1 MIEQIVLENFLSF
14 KKETKFEFKAS
25 MEKPRKGYEFIKW
38 YEEVNRNKLL
48 KIQFLFGNNAT
59 GKTNFLKFL
68 DLMRNLVCTRRTSK
82 TSKESRIPD
91 TYFKLSDDTINKP
104 TKAEITFHIEQIKYI
119 YGLSFGDNTIW
130 DEKLLKYER
139 TRKPV
144 EVFHRYF
151 DKEKGFTIVDFNSPA
166 VDTDDQNRILDNVIQ
181 NTTVI
186 SIYDEKNIKSEDLKN
201 VFNYFRRITVID
213 KLEDFSLASMFANR
227 KDPENLRKV
236 LLPLLNDLGSNII
249 DYEVNTSSS
258 KISEEESVIF
268 KQILGEEIF
277 NQRYPN
283 GERKDVY
290 IRFAH
295 PSETPEHKT
304 WLNEDEESFGT
315 RNMIRLIIIL
325 YDCSRNNS
333 LIAIDEGA
341 TGIHQ
346 QTFGRIVQFFLGT
359 SHNQF
364 IMSSQQVAIM
374 DMDGFRRDTVKF
386 FDKDWNTGV
395 TSCEKIDLR
404 KYHKNISIVNAYLNH
419 SFGCLP
425 KFPKLPEWKDK
436 IEYYYEIMH
445 PDRL

>member
-68 DLMRNLVCTRRTSK
+68 DLMRILVCTRRTSK

-166 VDTDDQNRILDNVIQ
+166 VDTDDQNRILDNGIQ

>member
-1 MIEQIVLENFLSF
+1 MKGIKYVYRLSF
-14 KKETKFEFKAS
+14 S
-25 MEKPRKGYEFIKW
+25 
-38 YEEVNRNKLL
+38 
-48 KIQFLFGNNAT
+48 
-59 GKTNFLKFL
+59 
-68 DLMRNLVCTRRTSK
+68 
-82 TSKESRIPD
+82 
-91 TYFKLSDDTINKP
+91 
-104 TKAEITFHIEQIKYI
+104 
-119 YGLSFGDNTIW
+119 DNTIW
-130 DEKLLKYER
+130 EENLMKYER

-144 EVFHRYF
+144 EVFNRYF
-151 DKEKGFTIVDFNSPA
+151 DKEKGFTIVDFTSPTI
-166 VDTDDQNRILDNVIQ
+166 DIDDQERILDNVIQ

-186 SIYDEKNIKSEDLKN
+186 SIYDEKNIKSVDLKN
-201 VFNYFRRITVID
+201 VFYYFLHVNVIY
-213 KLEDFSLASMFANR
+213 KLDDIPLPSMFANR
-227 KDPENLRKV
+227 KDHENLRNV
-236 LLPLLNDLGSNII
+236 LLPLLKDLGSNII

-258 KISEEESVIF
+258 KISEEEAAIF

-290 IRFAH
+290 LRFAH

-304 WLNEDEESFGT
+304 WLNEDEESYGT

-325 YDCSRNNS
+325 YDCSRSNS

-386 FDKDWNTGV
+386 FDKEWGTGI

-404 KYHKNISIVNAYLNH
+404 KFHKNISIVNAYLNH

-425 KFPKLPEWKDK
+425 EFPRLPEWKDK

-445 PDRL
+445 PDE

>member
-38 YEEVNRNKLL
+38 YEEINRTKLL

-68 DLMRNLVCTRRTSK
+68 DLMRNLACNRRTSK
-82 TSKESRIPD
+82 TSKEARIPD
-91 TYFKLSDDTINKP
+91 TYFKLSNQTITEP
-104 TKAEITFHIEQIKYI
+104 TNAEITFHIEGIKYI
-119 YGLSFGDNTIW
+119 YSLSFSDNTVW
-130 DEKLLKYER
+130 KEKLMKYER
-139 TRKPV
+139 TRKPA
-144 EVFHRYF
+144 EVFYRHF
-151 DKEKGFTIVDFNSPA
+151 DKEKGFAIVEFNSP
-166 VDTDDQNRILDNVIQ
+166 VIDIDDQKIILDSIIQ

-201 VFNYFRRITVID
+201 VFNYFRRVTVID
-213 KLEDFSLASMFANR
+213 KLEDFSLPSMFANR

-236 LLPLLNDLGSNII
+236 LLPLLKDLGSNII

-258 KISEEESVIF
+258 KISEEEAAIF

-283 GERKDVY
+283 GDRKDIY

-295 PSETPEHKT
+295 PSETPEGKT

-315 RNMIRLIIIL
+315 KNMIRLIIIL
-325 YDCSRNNS
+325 YDCSRSNS
-333 LIAIDEGA
+333 LIAIDEGV

-386 FDKDWNTGV
+386 FDKDWNTGI

-419 SFGCLP
+419 AFGCLP
-425 KFPKLPEWKDK
+425 EFPKIPEWKDK
-436 IEYYYEIMH
+436 IESYYEIMH
-445 PDRL
+445 PNET